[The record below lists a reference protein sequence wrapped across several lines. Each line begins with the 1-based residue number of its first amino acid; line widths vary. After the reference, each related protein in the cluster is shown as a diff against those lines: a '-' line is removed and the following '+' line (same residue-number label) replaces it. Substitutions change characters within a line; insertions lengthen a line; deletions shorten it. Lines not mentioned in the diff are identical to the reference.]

1 MKNITIKIKGMH
13 CQSCEM
19 LIKDALEEQEGVK
32 SSEISNKNGTA
43 KITFDESKISEA
55 QLKSILKKEGYE
67 VASK

>member
-32 SSEISNKNGTA
+32 SSVVSNEKGIA
-43 KITFDESKISEA
+43 RITFDDSKISEA
-55 QLKSILKKEGYE
+55 QLKSIIKKEGYE